1 MVRTVLTADKQTLSF
16 QVPVNYIGKQVEVI
30 AFAID
35 EPVKE
40 TRERKKRIFTTIKTN
55 VTDFKFNRDELNER

>member
-1 MVRTVLTADKQTLSF
+1 MVRTVLTADKQILSF

-30 AFAID
+30 AFTID

-40 TRERKKRIFTTIKTN
+40 TKEHRKRIFTTIKTN
-55 VTDFKFNRDELNER
+55 VANFKFNRDELNER